1 MKLLLTV
8 KTELEDLEIKSIGLV
23 SECGSPLL
31 LDWKSASITRN
42 QEGFEAELKDI
53 RIYGKDATGEI
64 GLFLGFKVANVSA
77 VTGSKKP
84 IAFHI
89 SKMQFFESK
98 PSWELMSIDCYHTD
112 DLQKDYVRRFN
123 LRVFIRKWMQKYRYH
138 IEEYFNVWDP
148 EDDSGLYDIAYDLK
162 SDIEKSKFNPYT
174 KKDKKRASY
183 GSEFD
188 DWYDCFIE
196 SHILSILRS
205 KAWNI
210 ANGGGAL

>member
-53 RIYGKDATGEI
+53 RIYGKDATGQI

-174 KKDKKRASY
+174 KKDKTRASY

>member
-23 SECGSPLL
+23 NECGMPLL
-31 LDWKSASITRN
+31 LDWKSNSITRN
-42 QEGFEAELKDI
+42 QEGFETELKDI

-64 GLFLGFKVANVSA
+64 GLLRGFKVASVCVATVS
-77 VTGSKKP
+77 KRP
-84 IAFHI
+84 IAFDI
-89 SKMQFFESK
+89 SKMQFFENK
-98 PSWELMSIDCYHTD
+98 PSWELMSIDCYHTE

-123 LRVFIRKWMQKYRYH
+123 LRVFIRKWMRKYRYH

-174 KKDKKRASY
+174 KKERKRASY

-188 DWYDCFIE
+188 DWYDRFIE
-196 SHILSILRS
+196 SDILTILRS
-205 KAWNI
+205 KAWNQ
-210 ANGGGAL
+210 ANGGGSL